1 MNKKLLIAMLGATAM
16 AMSAGAMAQQ
26 KTQDHTGWYIGADI
40 GTTDLDGADDDTG
53 TRFLGG
59 YNINRNFAAELGYSM
74 LYDKGGVEVTA
85 WELVGIGKFPLGNH
99 FSVFGKLGFA
109 MWEAEVERAP
119 FGNFKDDGTDLTFG
133 LGVQYDFSRNFG
145 VRGQWQT
152 YDVGDGDADVLS
164 LGIISRF

>member
-1 MNKKLLIAMLGATAM
+1 MNKKLLVAMLGATAM

-26 KTQDHTGWYIGADI
+26 KTQDHTGWYVGADI

-53 TRFLGG
+53 TRFVGG

-74 LYDKGGVEVTA
+74 LYDKGGVDVTA
-85 WELVGIGKFPLGNH
+85 WELVGIGKFPFGNN

-109 MWEAEVERAP
+109 MWDADFP
-119 FGNFKDDGTDLTFG
+119 GGSDDGTDLTFG

-164 LGIISRF
+164 LGIIYRF

>member
-1 MNKKLLIAMLGATAM
+1 MNKKWLVAMLGASAL
-16 AMSAGAMAQQ
+16 AMSGGAMAQQ
-26 KTQDHTGWYIGADI
+26 KMQDTGWYVGADV

-53 TRFLGG
+53 LRILGG

-85 WELVGIGKFPLGNH
+85 WELVGIGKYPVSNN
-99 FSVFGKLGFA
+99 FSIFGKLGFA
-109 MWEAEVERAP
+109 MWEAEANLGP
-119 FGNFKDDGTDLTFG
+119 FGRVKDDGTDLTFG
-133 LGVQYDFSRNFG
+133 LGVQYDLSRNFG

-164 LGIISRF
+164 IGVIYRF